1 MKKKEILIDSDDLLE
16 DELIELKNEYLSEQI
31 DVFRYKKKGLAGI
44 EDEIVRNVNIVFKD
58 FSTISFTR
66 DLMLSG
72 LLGSSWLLLKK
83 CFKYF
88 SERKTEIENVK
99 LDFELTINGKE
110 IPVSV
115 VFIAKDFSFLINN
128 IDIELSKHYEEL
140 IEVERF
146 VYIVIKDK
154 RFEFHF
160 I

>member
-66 DLMLSG
+66 DLMLSE

-99 LDFELTINGKE
+99 LDFELTIKGKE